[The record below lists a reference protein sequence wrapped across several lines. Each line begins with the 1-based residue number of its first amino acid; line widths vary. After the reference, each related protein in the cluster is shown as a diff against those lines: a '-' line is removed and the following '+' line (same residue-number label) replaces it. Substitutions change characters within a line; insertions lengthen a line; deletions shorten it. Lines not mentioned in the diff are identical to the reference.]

1 MSRVTYVNGRYR
13 PHAASHV
20 HVEDRGF
27 QFADGVYEV
36 CEVREGR
43 LIDEPLHLERLHY
56 SLQELR
62 IEMPMADAALGVVMR
77 EVISRNL
84 IRNGYVYVQITRGSA
99 RRDHAFPVPPVR
111 PSLVISARSLDPVAN
126 DAKAHKGVGIITL
139 PDERWKRPDIKSISL
154 LPNVLA
160 KQVARERGAYEA
172 WLVDETGLVTE
183 GAASNAWIITG
194 EGSLVTRRP
203 DRSILRGVTRTT
215 LLGVLEAQGLRLD
228 ERPFDVSEALNAR
241 EAFIT
246 GATTIVMPVIS
257 IDGVPVGNGMPGPI
271 SLKLRS
277 IFHHFAVIE
286 R

>member
-84 IRNGYVYVQITRGSA
+84 IRHGY
-99 RRDHAFPVPPVR
+99 D
-111 PSLVISARSLDPVAN
+111 
-126 DAKAHKGVGIITL
+126 
-139 PDERWKRPDIKSISL
+139 
-154 LPNVLA
+154 
-160 KQVARERGAYEA
+160 
-172 WLVDETGLVTE
+172 
-183 GAASNAWIITG
+183 
-194 EGSLVTRRP
+194 
-203 DRSILRGVTRTT
+203 
-215 LLGVLEAQGLRLD
+215 
-228 ERPFDVSEALNAR
+228 
-241 EAFIT
+241 
-246 GATTIVMPVIS
+246 
-257 IDGVPVGNGMPGPI
+257 
-271 SLKLRS
+271 
-277 IFHHFAVIE
+277 
-286 R
+286 